1 MNASPPVPPLPTAIP
16 LPAPRPTPVAVRP
29 METHHAVAK
38 RLAAQFPGAV
48 SLVLATDESLAHLG
62 ARRGDYVAF
71 NACGDPVFLA
81 FGPESAMERPGR
93 GA

>member
-1 MNASPPVPPLPTAIP
+1 MMNAPPQEPPIPATIP
-16 LPAPRPTPVAVRP
+16 LPAPRPAPVAVRP
-29 METHHAVAK
+29 MESHHAVAQ

-48 SLVLATDESLAHLG
+48 SLVLAADESLAHLG

-81 FGPESAMERPGR
+81 FGPESSAAPRR
-93 GA
+93 A